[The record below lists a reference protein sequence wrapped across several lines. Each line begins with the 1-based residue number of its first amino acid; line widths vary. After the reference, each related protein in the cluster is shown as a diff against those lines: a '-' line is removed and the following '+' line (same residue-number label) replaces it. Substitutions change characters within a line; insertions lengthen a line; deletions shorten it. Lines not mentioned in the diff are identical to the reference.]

1 MPSLPFTFEDV
12 KNWNPADAGDAEH
25 MAKQSKPD
33 MSQSN
38 PLNNAQ
44 SFLKKRI
51 GMVKDQFQSADGF
64 IDAGLAINP
73 VTRIV
78 DMGAKFFGMPGIQEG
93 FTKGTTM
100 TGDVRV
106 DPRGPF

>member
-1 MPSLPFTFEDV
+1 MPSLPFTFEDLR
-12 KNWNPADAGDAEH
+12 NANPLDASRAAQE
-25 MAKQSKPD
+25 AKPD
-33 MSQSN
+33 MSQAN
-38 PLNNAQ
+38 PMVKAQ
-44 SFLKKRI
+44 SFLKSKL
-51 GMVKDQFQSADGF
+51 GQVKDKFDGTDSL
-64 IDAGLAINP
+64 IDVGLAINP

-78 DMGAKFFGMPGIQEG
+78 DMGSKFFGMPGIQEG

>member
-1 MPSLPFTFEDV
+1 MPSLPFTFEDMR
-12 KNWNPADAGDAEH
+12 NANPLDKSRIAEE
-25 MAKQSKPD
+25 SKPD
-33 MSQSN
+33 MSMIN
-38 PLNNAQ
+38 PIGRAQ
-44 SFLKKRI
+44 AFLKKRV
-51 GMVKDQFQSADGF
+51 GEVKEHMTSADGL
-64 IDAGLAINP
+64 IDTGLAINP

-93 FTKGTTM
+93 FTQGTTM